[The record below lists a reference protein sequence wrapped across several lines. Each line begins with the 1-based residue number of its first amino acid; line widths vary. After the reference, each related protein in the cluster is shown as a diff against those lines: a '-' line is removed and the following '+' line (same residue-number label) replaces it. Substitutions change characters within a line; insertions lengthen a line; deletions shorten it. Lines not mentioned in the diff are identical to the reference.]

1 MSKKAGFLDMFYGYV
16 QAMDV
21 LFRELIGLGI
31 DYSSETNALK
41 DSTNLRMRMDE
52 RQMAAMEGN
61 METQASFDAVQW
73 LNSNAPGANQL
84 RKESLNSVL
93 HFSLMWNV
101 FEGSLCNQ
109 NAGVKQ
115 FERVVSELDGREVLR
130 YEYFSSLLD
139 YFRTRYITAGEPNE
153 RFMQL
158 RFRRNEKEDLV
169 LSVLKGQESHIP
181 SIVLALLLI
190 VSSGHTL

>member
-1 MSKKAGFLDMFYGYV
+1 
-16 QAMDV
+16 
-21 LFRELIGLGI
+21 
-31 DYSSETNALK
+31 
-41 DSTNLRMRMDE
+41 
-52 RQMAAMEGN
+52 MAAMKDKMG
-61 METQASFDAVQW
+61 TQASFDAVQW
-73 LNSNAPGANQL
+73 LNGNALGANQL

-109 NAGVKQ
+109 NAGIQQ

-130 YEYFSSLLD
+130 YEYFSSFLD

-190 VSSGHTL
+190 VYRFRNNLFHGIKWAYALDEQTDNFEQANRLLAKLIELSNSRFKGILIT